1 MLAPQEIESVF
12 LRPSMVA
19 SRRFTRTTGGYDTE
33 EVHQF
38 LEDVADYLSRLEAE
52 LEWRRARRTTRPT
65 GTLGEQREAIS
76 VVAEARGQ
84 AERILAEARKD
95 AEGYVRLARA
105 IAHQLALEA
114 QTRRPQVALAVT
126 RASGSSTTVEGH
138 EDLEVWIDPS
148 ILDLTKLE
156 EPTSENEVEVS
167 EGTGAAPAAQAS
179 VEAPAAEVPAEAPA
193 AEATVEAPA
202 AETTSDVGTAEPTA
216 DASTSTDTVGA
227 EDATKVQDEVT
238 TTSDEPSA
246 EEMSPTVGLAPS
258 ETPEASDRKP
268 GKKKKKSKKK
278 F

>member
-1 MLAPQEIESVF
+1 MLAPQEMESVF

-19 SRRFTRTTGGYDTE
+19 SRRFTRTTGGYDPE

-52 LEWRRARRTTRPT
+52 IEWRRARRTTRQT

-84 AERILAEARKD
+84 AERILADARKD

-114 QTRRPQVALAVT
+114 QARRPQVALAVT

-148 ILDLTKLE
+148 VFDLTKVE
-156 EPTSENEVEVS
+156 EPESEEDAVHPDS
-167 EGTGAAPAAQAS
+167 TD
-179 VEAPAAEVPAEAPA
+179 EVPA
-193 AEATVEAPA
+193 VE
-202 AETTSDVGTAEPTA
+202 GTAEAPTA
-216 DASTSTDTVGA
+216 GGTA
-227 EDATKVQDEVT
+227 EAETAEGTAEETTKVQDEVT
-238 TTSDEPSA
+238 TTSDEPTA
-246 EEMSPTVGLAPS
+246 EEASSSVGVATSDNS
-258 ETPEASDRKP
+258 ETSDRKP
-268 GKKKKKSKKK
+268 GKKKKKKSKKK

>member
-19 SRRFTRTTGGYDTE
+19 SRRFTRTTGGYDPE

-76 VVAEARGQ
+76 VVAAAREQ
-84 AERILAEARKD
+84 AERILADARKD

-148 ILDLTKLE
+148 ILDLTKVE
-156 EPTSENEVEVS
+156 ESQPEEGAVDS
-167 EGTGAAPAAQAS
+167 EGTG
-179 VEAPAAEVPAEAPA
+179 EAPAAEATAEAPTADPLAEAPTAEATAEAPA
-193 AEATVEAPA
+193 AEATAEAPTAEASVEAPV
-202 AETTSDVGTAEPTA
+202 AETTSDGGTAEA
-216 DASTSTDTVGA
+216 ASDVSTSTDTAAA
-227 EDATKVQDEVT
+227 EEATKAQ
-238 TTSDEPSA
+238 
-246 EEMSPTVGLAPS
+246 APG
-258 ETPEASDRKP
+258 K
-268 GKKKKKSKKK
+268 KKKKKSKKK

>member
-19 SRRFTRTTGGYDTE
+19 SRRFTRTMGGYDPD

-52 LEWRRARRTTRPT
+52 LEWRRARRTARQP

-76 VVAEARGQ
+76 VVGAAREQ
-84 AERILAEARKD
+84 AERILADARKD

-114 QTRRPQVALAVT
+114 QARRPQVALAVT

-148 ILDLTKLE
+148 IFDLTKVE
-156 EPTSENEVEVS
+156 EPQSEKATGHPDWTEEV
-167 EGTGAAPAAQAS
+167 
-179 VEAPAAEVPAEAPA
+179 PAAEEPAGAATAEAPA
-193 AEATVEAPA
+193 DTGP
-202 AETTSDVGTAEPTA
+202 SDETAEV
-216 DASTSTDTVGA
+216 SISTDTDVSVSTDTPA
-227 EDATKVQDEVT
+227 VQDAPKLEAAAT
-238 TTSDEPSA
+238 TPSDESANPAETSNSVGVATSDNPETSDTKPS
-246 EEMSPTVGLAPS
+246 
-258 ETPEASDRKP
+258 
-268 GKKKKKSKKK
+268 KKKRKKSKKK

>member
-19 SRRFTRTTGGYDTE
+19 SRRFTRTTGGYDPE

-52 LEWRRARRTTRPT
+52 LEWRRALRTTRQT
-65 GTLGEQREAIS
+65 GTLGEQREAIT
-76 VVAEARGQ
+76 VVAAAREL
-84 AERILAEARKD
+84 AERILADARKD

-126 RASGSSTTVEGH
+126 RASGSSTTFEGH

-148 ILDLTKLE
+148 IFDLTKVE
-156 EPTSENEVEVS
+156 EPTSGEDEEDS
-167 EGTGAAPAAQAS
+167 EGTG
-179 VEAPAAEVPAEAPA
+179 EAPA
-193 AEATVEAPA
+193 AEATSEAAAAEATAEAPT
-202 AETTSDVGTAEPTA
+202 AEATPDVGTADATA
-216 DASTSTDTVGA
+216 DVSTSTDTAAA
-227 EDATKVQDEVT
+227 EEATKAQDEVT
-238 TTSDEPSA
+238 TTSDEPIA
-246 EEMSPTVGLAPS
+246 EETSSSVGIATSDNL
-258 ETPEASDRKP
+258 ETSDRKP
-268 GKKKKKSKKK
+268 GKKKKKKSKKK